1 MRRTNPLPS
10 IAGRLAVAAAFVG
23 LLSLAP
29 IAARSPWQ
37 WGEPAPAQGQAPAAK
52 APAPAPTTAPDLASV
67 LPEKAVAVLEAR
79 GLAALARGYLASD
92 LHARIA
98 GLEAFRRM
106 EKTPEYAQLLAGLSF
121 VQLAS
126 GLKPADLAAALLGD
140 PLVVALVVEGTALGA
155 PVLVAVARTGDP
167 DVAEQLVH
175 AARALAS
182 ASKEAANPPRDFDHA
197 GAHGVVLDGKVWL
210 AAAGGD
216 LVVATSEALAHA
228 TLERDVA
235 NRAAANTANQPGA
248 TAAPA
253 PVGPL
258 VKRMRATL
266 GAGSQVK
273 FALDV
278 AAAAALKTDG
288 PLFPKSDNSVG
299 ALLFGD
305 LLAAAGRADV
315 LCGELELSG
324 DRARLALRV
333 PSPKASRPE
342 FLRSFGH
349 ARAQQPLRAL
359 APKNLLV
366 SLSLRRDGELFWRD
380 RGELCDPKTE
390 QEFAQAKTGLGLF
403 FGGRSFPDEI
413 LPQLDDELVV
423 VVTRQTYPNAKAPP
437 RVRVPAF
444 AFVWKTKGDAK
455 KLGEQFAIG
464 VNTFI
469 GILNAD
475 NAQKRNA
482 QLLPFVEPFEG
493 VTVYG
498 GRMLPDDDRTP
509 DTSLNYAPA
518 LTWLNDR
525 IVLATSEEMLH
536 DLVRLLKSD
545 PAALAK
551 SSPWPAGTTA
561 AVRMDGR
568 AIAESL
574 RENRDH
580 LVSDA
585 VTNKGKTRVQAEL
598 EFDLGVQLLDLLSEG
613 RILERVSDDALE
625 LSLEGV
631 LAPATKA
638 ARTEGS

>member
-1 MRRTNPLPS
+1 
-10 IAGRLAVAAAFVG
+10 
-23 LLSLAP
+23 LSLAP

-37 WGEPAPAQGQAPAAK
+37 RSEPAPSRAQAQAQPAK
-52 APAPAPTTAPDLASV
+52 APAPAPANDLACV
-67 LPEKAVAVLEAR
+67 LPEKAVAVLEAH
-79 GLAALARGYLASD
+79 GLAALARGFLESD
-92 LHARIA
+92 LHARVA

-121 VQLAS
+121 AQLAS

-140 PLVVALVVEGTALGA
+140 PLVVALVVEGTAPGA
-155 PVLVAVARTGDP
+155 PALVAAARTGDP
-167 DVAEQLVH
+167 DVAEQLVR
-175 AARALAS
+175 AARSLAS
-182 ASKEAANPPRDFDHA
+182 ANKEAAQPPRDFDHA

-216 LVVATSEALAHA
+216 LVAATSEVLARA
-228 TLERDVA
+228 TLERD
-235 NRAAANTANQPGA
+235 AALSAGEKGT

-253 PVGPL
+253 TVGPL

-266 GAGSQVK
+266 GASSQVK
-273 FALDV
+273 VALDV
-278 AAAAALKTDG
+278 AAAVALKTDG

-299 ALLFGD
+299 ALLLGD
-305 LLAAAGRADV
+305 LLAEAGRADV
-315 LCGELELSG
+315 LCGELELTG

-342 FLRSFGH
+342 FLRAFGH
-349 ARAQQPLRAL
+349 GRAQQPLLAL

-444 AFVWKTKGDAK
+444 GFVWKTKGDAK

-475 NAQKRNA
+475 SAQKRNA
-482 QLLPFVEPFEG
+482 QLLPFVESFEG

-536 DLVRLLKSD
+536 NLVRLLKSD
-545 PAALAK
+545 SAALAK
-551 SSPWPAGTTA
+551 SSPLPSGTTV

-574 RENRDH
+574 RENREK
-580 LVSDA
+580 LVSDT
-585 VTNKGKTRVQAEL
+585 VVEKGKTRVQAEL
-598 EFDLGVQLLDLLSEG
+598 EFDLGVQLIDLFSEG
-613 RILERVSDDALE
+613 RILERVTDDALE
-625 LSLEGV
+625 LSLESV

>member
-1 MRRTNPLPS
+1 MNAANPLPS

-37 WGEPAPAQGQAPAAK
+37 RSEPAPSRAQAQAQPAK
-52 APAPAPTTAPDLASV
+52 APAPAPANDLACV
-67 LPEKAVAVLEAR
+67 LPEKAVAVLEAH
-79 GLAALARGYLASD
+79 GLAALARGFLESD
-92 LHARIA
+92 LHQRIA

-121 VQLAS
+121 AQLAS

-140 PLVVALVVEGTALGA
+140 PLVVALVVEGTAPGA
-155 PVLVAVARTGDP
+155 PALVAVARTGDP
-167 DVAEQLVH
+167 DVAEQLVR
-175 AARALAS
+175 AARSLAS
-182 ASKEAANPPRDFDHA
+182 ANKEAAQPPRDFDHA
-197 GAHGVVLDGKVWL
+197 GAHGVVLDGRVWL

-216 LVVATSEALAHA
+216 LVVATSESLAKA
-228 TLERDVA
+228 TLERVA
-235 NRAAANTANQPGA
+235 TPPSA
-248 TAAPA
+248 
-253 PVGPL
+253 VGPL
-258 VKRMRATL
+258 VKRMRAAL
-266 GAGSQVK
+266 GASSQVK
-273 FALDV
+273 VALDV

-315 LCGELELSG
+315 LCGELELTG

-333 PSPKASRPE
+333 PSRKESRPE

-349 ARAQQPLRAL
+349 ARAQQPLLAL

-444 AFVWKTKGDAK
+444 GFVWRTKGDAK

-551 SSPWPAGTTA
+551 SSPLPSGTTV

-574 RENRDH
+574 RENREK
-580 LVSDA
+580 LVSDT
-585 VTNKGKTRVQAEL
+585 VVEKGKTRVQAEL
-598 EFDLGVQLLDLLSEG
+598 EFDLGVQLIDLFSEG
-613 RILERVSDDALE
+613 RILERVTDDALE
-625 LSLEGV
+625 LSLESV

>member
-1 MRRTNPLPS
+1 MRRTNPPPS
-10 IAGRLAVAAAFVG
+10 IAGRLAAASAFVG

-37 WGEPAPAQGQAPAAK
+37 WGEPDSTQAQAQAQAQPAK
-52 APAPAPTTAPDLASV
+52 APAPATAPDLACV
-67 LPEKAVAVLEAR
+67 LPEKAVAVLEAH
-79 GLAALARGYLASD
+79 GLAALARGYLESD
-92 LHARIA
+92 LHKRVA
-98 GLEAFRRM
+98 GLEAFRRL

-121 VQLAS
+121 AQLAS
-126 GLKPADLAAALLGD
+126 GLKPADLAAALLGE
-140 PLVVALVVEGTALGA
+140 PLVAALVVEGTAPGA

-167 DVAEQLVH
+167 DVAEQLVRGV
-175 AARALAS
+175 RALVS
-182 ASKEAANPPRDFDHA
+182 ASKDSAPPPRDFDHA
-197 GAHGVVLDGKVWL
+197 GAHGVVLDDKVWL

-216 LVVATSEALAHA
+216 LVVATSEALARA
-228 TLERDVA
+228 TLERELA
-235 NRAAANTANQPGA
+235 PPAA
-248 TAAPA
+248 
-253 PVGPL
+253 VGPL

-266 GAGSQVK
+266 GSASQVK

-278 AAAAALKTDG
+278 AAAAALKPDG
-288 PLFPKSDNSVG
+288 LLFPKSDNSGG
-299 ALLFGD
+299 AMLLGD
-305 LLAAAGRADV
+305 LLAEANRADV
-315 LCGELELSG
+315 LCGELELTG

-349 ARAQQPLRAL
+349 ARAQQPLLAL
-359 APKNLLV
+359 APKNLLAAF
-366 SLSLRRDGELFWRD
+366 SLRRDGELFWRD

-390 QEFAQAKTGLGLF
+390 IEFAAAKTNLGLF

-413 LPQLDDELVV
+413 LPQLDDELEI
-423 VVTRQTYPNAKAPP
+423 VVTRQTYPHAKAPP
-437 RVRVPAF
+437 PVRIPAF

-469 GILNAD
+469 GILNAES
-475 NAQKRNA
+475 AQNRHA

-509 DTSLNYAPA
+509 GTSLNYAPA

-525 IVLATSEEMLH
+525 VVLATSEELLH

-545 PAALAK
+545 PEALAK
-551 SSPWPAGTTA
+551 SSTLPAGTTA
-561 AVRMDGR
+561 AARMDGR

-574 RENRDH
+574 RENREK

-585 VTNKGKTRVQAEL
+585 VVEKGKTRVQAEL
-598 EFDLGVQLLDLLSEG
+598 EFDLGVQLLDLVLEG

-625 LSLEGV
+625 LSLEGT